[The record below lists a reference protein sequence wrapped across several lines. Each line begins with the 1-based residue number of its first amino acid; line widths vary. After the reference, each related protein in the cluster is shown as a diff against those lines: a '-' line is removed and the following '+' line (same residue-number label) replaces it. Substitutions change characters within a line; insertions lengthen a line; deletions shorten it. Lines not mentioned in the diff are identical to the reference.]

1 MVPEIAAAATAGAG
15 ILGIRVL
22 WRRRIR
28 YRGVL
33 LAGCWGLVALSAGL
47 WIAVEGIEFGIVFA
61 AATVALCGLTVAA
74 AGLESA
80 TGRRAPRPRKR
91 PALPSSSQIGRQA
104 AKLLAV
110 VVGGAVAG
118 VLGMLGLSI
127 VLLSADQDR
136 LALTFIGLPL
146 AWGVAAYALCHAR
159 RLVLP
164 AVVLVVL
171 AGSGAGAMLLF

>member
-1 MVPEIAAAATAGAG
+1 MVSLIAATAAAVAG
-15 ILGIRVL
+15 VLGIRVL
-22 WRRRIR
+22 WRRRMP
-28 YRGVL
+28 YCGVL
-33 LAGCWGLVALSAGL
+33 LAGCWGLVALSAGQ

-61 AATVALCGLTVAA
+61 AGTVALCGLTIAA

-80 TGRRAPRPRKR
+80 TGRRESRPRNR
-91 PALPSSSQIGRQA
+91 PALPSSAQIGRQA

-110 VVGGAVAG
+110 IVGGAVAG

-146 AWGVAAYALCHAR
+146 VWGVAAYALCHAR
-159 RLVLP
+159 KPVLP
-164 AVVLVVL
+164 ATVL
-171 AGSGAGAMLLF
+171 ALLAGGGAGAMLLF